1 MADKTLILILGALL
15 LICAIQ
21 DLFKKRV
28 YVWVIGIGAVLTFVC
43 LPFTEKLSVADCI
56 GGLAV
61 GLGTLLISKI
71 TAGKIGMG
79 DGILLCVTGIGLGFW
94 NNLELFG
101 IALFLAAILSIFLLL
116 LRIVDRK
123 QSIPFIPFLFAGYI
137 IIVIASKGALV

>member
-1 MADKTLILILGALL
+1 MAEKTLMLILGVLL

-28 YVWVIGIGAVLTFVC
+28 YVWVIGIGAVLTIAC
-43 LPFTEKLSVADCI
+43 LPFMEKLGMVNCI
-56 GGLAV
+56 GGLTV
-61 GLGTLLISKI
+61 GLTTMLISKV

-101 IALFLAAILSIFLLL
+101 IALFLAAILSIFLLIF
-116 LRIVDRK
+116 RMADK
-123 QSIPFIPFLFAGYI
+123 KKSIPFIPFLFAGYL
-137 IIVIASKGALV
+137 IIVFTSKGALV

>member
-1 MADKTLILILGALL
+1 MAEKTLLLSLGVLL

-28 YVWVIGIGAVLTFVC
+28 YLWVIGIGAVLTFIC
-43 LPFTEKLSVADCI
+43 LPFLKELSVIDCI

-61 GLGTLLISKI
+61 GLTTMLISKI

-79 DGILLCVTGIGLGFW
+79 DGLILCVTGVGLGFW

-101 IALFLAAILSIFLLL
+101 VALFLAAVLSIILMI
-116 LRIVDRK
+116 LRVVDRK
-123 QSIPFIPFLFAGYI
+123 KSIPFIPFLFAGYL
-137 IIVIASKGALV
+137 IIVLASKGTLV

>member
-1 MADKTLILILGALL
+1 MAEKTLLLFLGALL

-28 YVWVIGIGAVLTFVC
+28 YLWIIGIGMVLTFLC
-43 LPFTEKLSVADCI
+43 LPFLKERSVIDCI

-61 GLGTLLISKI
+61 GLTTMLISKI

-79 DGILLCVTGIGLGFW
+79 DGIILCITGVGLGFW

-101 IALFLAAILSIFLLL
+101 VALFLAAVLSIILIIF
-116 LRIVDRK
+116 RVVDRK
-123 QSIPFIPFLFAGYI
+123 KSIPFIPFLFAGYL
-137 IIVIASKGALV
+137 IIVIASKGTLV

>member
-1 MADKTLILILGALL
+1 MAEKTLMLILGALL

-28 YVWVIGIGAVLTFVC
+28 YLWVIGIGAALTFIC
-43 LPFTEKLSVADCI
+43 LPFLEKLSIADCI
-56 GGLAV
+56 GGLTV
-61 GLGTLLISKI
+61 GLITMLISKM

-101 IALFLAAILSIFLLL
+101 IALFLAAVLSILLL
-116 LRIVDRK
+116 LSRIVDRK
-123 QSIPFIPFLFAGYI
+123 KSIPFIPFLFAGYL
-137 IIVIASKGALV
+137 IIVFASKGALV

>member
-1 MADKTLILILGALL
+1 MADKILMLIQGALL

-21 DLFKKRV
+21 DIFKKRV
-28 YVWVIGIGAVLTFVC
+28 LLWLICIGAVMTGVC
-43 LPFTEKLSVADCI
+43 LPFIDRLSVVDCL

-61 GLGTLLISKI
+61 GLVTLLISKI

-101 IALFLAAILSIFLLL
+101 IALFLAAVLSIFLLIF
-116 LRIVDRK
+116 RIVDRK
-123 QSIPFIPFLFAGYI
+123 KSIPFIPFLFTGYL
-137 IIVIASKGALV
+137 IIVFASKGALV